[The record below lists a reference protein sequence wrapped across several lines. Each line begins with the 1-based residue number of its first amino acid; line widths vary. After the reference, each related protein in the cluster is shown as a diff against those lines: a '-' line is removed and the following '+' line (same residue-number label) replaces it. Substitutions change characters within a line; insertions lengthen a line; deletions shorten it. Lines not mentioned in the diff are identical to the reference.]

1 MDKGEADM
9 YNCASVKY
17 ILMAIGVI
25 AVLYIFAGSR
35 PAGKG
40 KFTEEPLSYGN
51 VMSVAGLSYIILM
64 VSERFMTF
72 TEHADYKNIQQYY
85 YGLSHIYVN
94 FIYYD
99 ALIVAAYI
107 AAGVFWFFSGLWLYR
122 LLTGRERILS
132 SPRTLSA
139 RIICAVIAVP
149 AITLIKV
156 ITGNNLEF
164 SWGLVLRRTVDRLEG
179 ALRTYGFHLVPAVIV
194 MFVLAWFFIRVIKRE
209 IFGIIIITVAVLAI
223 FCGDISGFY
232 TPGGVNLVLF
242 PAGLLAARY
251 ERKLIAFLKKT
262 FILWTVVL
270 PVLLA
275 GSVLIAGYRYG
286 ILEKL
291 GLISTRNGLY
301 TGLDRSNWQA
311 FTVAYI
317 LMAVAVCMLLILV
330 LMKFKTGS
338 RITRIIGASLFEL
351 IWLSYCFRGIFED
364 GLGKEAGAFAGTLI
378 TVAVSVTV
386 YLIISKITSC
396 GSSVKKGSAT

>member
-1 MDKGEADM
+1 M

-17 ILMAIGVI
+17 ILMAIVVI

-40 KFTEEPLSYGN
+40 KFTEEPLSCGN
-51 VMSVAGLSYIILM
+51 VMSVAGLSYILLM
-64 VSERFMTF
+64 VSERFMTVK
-72 TEHADYKNIQQYY
+72 EHADFRNVSQYY
-85 YGLSHIYVN
+85 YGLRHIYVD

-99 ALIVAAYI
+99 DLTASAYI
-107 AAGVFWFFSGLWLYR
+107 AAGVFWFFTGFGLYR
-122 LLTGRERILS
+122 LLTGRDRMASSRRTLMARIL
-132 SPRTLSA
+132 
-139 RIICAVIAVP
+139 CAVITVP
-149 AITLIKV
+149 AVTVIRV

-164 SWGLVLRRTVDRLEG
+164 SWGMVLRRTADRLEG
-179 ALRTYGFHLVPAVIV
+179 ALRTYGFHLVPAMIV

-209 IFGIIIITVAVLAI
+209 IVGIIIITASVFLI
-223 FCGDISGFY
+223 FFGDIRGFY

-275 GSVLIAGYRYG
+275 GSVLITGYRYG

-291 GLISTRNGLY
+291 GLISTRNGFY
-301 TGLDRSNWQA
+301 TGIDRSNWQA

-317 LMAVAVCMLLILV
+317 LMAVSVCMLLILV
-330 LMKFKTGS
+330 LMKFKNGS

-351 IWLSYCFRGIFED
+351 IWLSYCFHGIFED
-364 GLGKEAGAFAGTLI
+364 GLGREAGAFAETLI
-378 TVAVSVTV
+378 TVSVSVALHLTV
-386 YLIISKITSC
+386 SKITARRASV
-396 GSSVKKGSAT
+396 GISSAAI